1 MSTPPPRRGRRSGR
15 RPGESGTREAI
26 LASARQQFAAHG
38 YGRAAMRAIAAGA
51 GVDQRLIAHY
61 FGSKQRLFL
70 AAVGFPINP
79 AEILPRVLAAGDEA
93 AVTEGIARELTAVLE
108 RPEVVQSLAAVIRA
122 TATEPEVARLMN
134 DFFPDQVLAA
144 VGGMLGPGDGRLRLT
159 LFGSQLIGL
168 VMARAVIGLE
178 PLASA
183 PARAVANAVAP
194 NLARVL
200 LAPLDELGR

>member
-1 MSTPPPRRGRRSGR
+1 MPTSPIRRGRRSGR

-26 LASARQQFAAHG
+26 LAAAREQFAMHG

-61 FGSKQRLFL
+61 FGSKQQLFL
-70 AAVGFPINP
+70 SAVGFPINP
-79 AEILPRVLAAGDEA
+79 AEILPRVLAAGDET
-93 AVTEGIARELTAVLE
+93 AVTAGIARELTAVLE
-108 RPEVVQSLAAVIRA
+108 RPEMVQSLAAVIRA
-122 TATEPEVARLMN
+122 TATEPEVARLMT

-144 VGGMLGPGDGRLRLT
+144 VQGMLGPGDGRLRLT

-168 VMARAVIGLE
+168 VMGRAVIGLE

-183 PARAVANAVAP
+183 PAGDVANAVAP
-194 NLARVL
+194 NLTRVL
-200 LAPLDELGR
+200 LAPLDESGR

>member
-1 MSTPPPRRGRRSGR
+1 MSTPPIRRGRRSGR

-38 YGRAAMRAIAAGA
+38 YDRAAMRAIAAGA
-51 GVDQRLIAHY
+51 GVDQRLIAHF

-93 AVTEGIARELTAVLE
+93 AVTKGIARELTAILE
-108 RPEVVQSLAAVIRA
+108 QPELVQSLAAVIRA
-122 TATEPEVARLMN
+122 TATEPEVARLMT
-134 DFFPDQVLAA
+134 DFFPDQVLAV

-159 LFGSQLIGL
+159 LLGSQMIGL

>member
-1 MSTPPPRRGRRSGR
+1 MSTPPIRRGRRSGR

-38 YGRAAMRAIAAGA
+38 YGRAATRAIAAGA

-61 FGSKQRLFL
+61 FGSKQQLFL

-93 AVTEGIARELTAVLE
+93 AITEGIARELTTILE
-108 RPEVVQSLAAVIRA
+108 QPEMVQSIAAVIRA
-122 TATEPEVARLMN
+122 TATEPEVAGLMA

-144 VGGMLGPGDGRLRLT
+144 VRDMLGPGDGRLRLT

-168 VMARAVIGLE
+168 VMARAVIGLD

-183 PARAVANAVAP
+183 PARDVATAVAP
-194 NLARVL
+194 NLARFL
-200 LAPLDELGR
+200 LAPLD

>member
-1 MSTPPPRRGRRSGR
+1 MSTPPIRRGRRSGR

-38 YGRAAMRAIAAGA
+38 YGRAATRAIAAGA

-61 FGSKQRLFL
+61 FGSKQQLFL

-93 AVTEGIARELTAVLE
+93 AITEGIAGELTTILE
-108 RPEVVQSLAAVIRA
+108 QPEMVQSIAAVIRA
-122 TATEPEVARLMN
+122 TATEPEVARLMA

-144 VGGMLGPGDGRLRLT
+144 VRDMLGPGDGRLRLT

-168 VMARAVIGLE
+168 VMARAVIGLD

-183 PARAVANAVAP
+183 PARDVATAVAP
-194 NLARVL
+194 NLTRFL
-200 LAPLDELGR
+200 LAPLD